1 MFPLLEIDKTSADFL
16 CNFKHFGLTF
26 IFGFVSDFFSISTL
40 HILLFYRLM
49 TKIYRFYCFL
59 MVSLF
64 RLFRGKKWN
73 SLRNRVDTTEYTM
86 DQLLV
91 GMLLFSMLFCT
102 FATVMAYY
110 LLFTASIIF
119 ISSIKCLLE
128 SFTIILNSF
137 PIYFLFLK
145 TFNNPIITERFR
157 LIPYDL
163 KTKTP
168 SFILTLEVS
177 KNSEIFFDLFYQLIN
192 CWRQVFNLGN
202 VYKIFTGYPI
212 K

>member
-1 MFPLLEIDKTSADFL
+1 
-16 CNFKHFGLTF
+16 
-26 IFGFVSDFFSISTL
+26 
-40 HILLFYRLM
+40 M
-49 TKIYRFYCFL
+49 TKIYRVYCFL

-73 SLRNRVDTTEYTM
+73 VLRKRVDTTEYTM

-102 FATVMAYY
+102 FSTVTAYY
-110 LLFTASIIF
+110 LLFTASIVF
-119 ISSIKCLLE
+119 ISSVKCLLE
-128 SFTIILNSF
+128 SLTIIMNSF

-163 KTKTP
+163 KTRTP
-168 SFILTLEVS
+168 SFILTLEAP
-177 KNSEIFFDLFYQLIN
+177 KNSEIFSDLFSQLID
-192 CWRQVFNLGN
+192 CWRQVYNLGN
-202 VYKIFTGYPI
+202 IYNIIAGYPI

>member
-1 MFPLLEIDKTSADFL
+1 VFPLIEIDRTRAHFL
-16 CNFKHFGLTF
+16 GNFKHFGLTF
-26 IFGFVSDFFSISTL
+26 MLGFISDFFSISTL

-49 TKIYRFYCFL
+49 TKIYRFYCFM

-73 SLRNRVDTTEYTM
+73 VLRKRVDSTEYTM

-102 FATVMAYY
+102 FPTVMAYY
-110 LLFTASIIF
+110 LLFTTSILF
-119 ISSIKCLLE
+119 VSSIKCLLE
-128 SFTIILNSF
+128 SLTIFLNSF

-157 LIPYDL
+157 LVPYDL
-163 KTKTP
+163 KTRTP
-168 SFILTLEVS
+168 SFVLTLES
-177 KNSEIFFDLFYQLIN
+177 PKNSEIFSNLFSELID
-192 CWRQVFNLGN
+192 CWQKVYNLKN
-202 VYKIFTGYPI
+202 VYNIITGYPI